1 MILSELR
8 DYIRLR
14 GRVTLSDMAHCFDR
28 DPDALRGMVEKWVA
42 KGKVAKLS
50 DATRCGRTCTG
61 CAPRI
66 EEIYEWRG

>member
-8 DYIRLR
+8 DYIRTNR
-14 GRVTLSDMAHCFDR
+14 RVTLTDMACRFDR
-28 DPDALRGMVEKWVA
+28 DPDAVRGMVEKWVA
-42 KGKVAKLS
+42 KGKVAKVS
-50 DATRCGRTCTG
+50 GGTRCGNTCTG